1 MTGTEERK
9 RPGLRARLDANPAT
23 RLLWRIAVAVVGGA
37 VVVLGLILIPYPGP
51 GWLVVFGGLAILA
64 TEFEWARRLLTFA
77 RGYYDRWVAWLGR
90 QSWPVKLL
98 VLAGTCLV
106 VLAMLWLFGALHLV
120 AGWIGL
126 DWTWLRSPIF

>member
-1 MTGTEERK
+1 LTGTEEQK
-9 RPGLRARLDANPAT
+9 QPGLRARLDANPAM
-23 RLLWRIAVAVVGGA
+23 RLLWRGGVALIGGA
-37 VVVLGLILIPYPGP
+37 VVVLGIILIPYPGP
-51 GWLVVFGGLAILA
+51 GWLVVFAGLAILA
-64 TEFEWARRLLTFA
+64 TEFEWARRLLAFA

-90 QSWPVKLL
+90 QSWPIKLL
-98 VLAGTCLV
+98 VMAAACLV

>member
-1 MTGTEERK
+1 MTGTEEK
-9 RPGLRARLDANPAT
+9 KQPGLRERLDANPAM
-23 RLLWRIAVAVVGGA
+23 RLLWRGGVALVGGA
-37 VVVLGLILIPYPGP
+37 VVVLGFVLIPCPGP
-51 GWLVVFGGLAILA
+51 GWLIVFAGLAILA

-77 RGYYDRWVAWLGR
+77 RGYYNRWVAWLGR

-98 VLAGTCLV
+98 VAAAACLV
-106 VLAMLWLFGALHLV
+106 VLAMLWVFGVLHLV